1 MSAVSVL
8 LHLEDTGP
16 GHLAT
21 ALDAN
26 RVDWDVI
33 RVADGEQLPD
43 PSRSPAVV
51 VLGGAIGAYEIEAN
65 PFLVEEM
72 EFLRTVIGAGIP
84 VLGICLGAQ
93 VVAAAMGGRAFKA
106 DLPEIGLVDFTFTA
120 VGERD
125 PIMMAL
131 GGPMVAVHEDTFSL
145 PDGAQLLA
153 STSYPHAFRVGSA
166 LAVQFHPEVDS
177 AIVATWL
184 EHDTDDLFREAG
196 VDPDEFLRQV
206 QQHDVALEER
216 ALRFFNAWLADAG
229 LI

>member
-21 ALDAN
+21 ALDEN
-26 RVDWDVI
+26 HVDWEVI
-33 RVADGEQLPD
+33 RIADGEQLPD
-43 PSRSPAVV
+43 PSRSVAVV

-72 EFLRTVIGAGIP
+72 KFLQMAIGAGVP

-93 VVAAAMGGRAFKA
+93 VVTAALGGRAFKA
-106 DLPEIGLVDFTFTA
+106 DRPEVGLVEFTFTRA
-120 VGERD
+120 GQRD
-125 PIMMAL
+125 PVMRAL
-131 GGPMVAVHEDTFSL
+131 GGPMVAVHQDTFSL

-153 STSYPHAFRVGSA
+153 STRYPHAFRVGSA

-206 QQHDVALEER
+206 EQHDAALEER
-216 ALRFFNAWLADAG
+216 ALRFFNAWLADVG